1 MSVSRGSKLSRA
13 IQFFR
18 EASYDEARVAHILVN
33 EIMSERTRRESD
45 KSAKT
50 PAPKRTPKPKPAAT
64 KPAQALDPAA
74 DFPANES
81 LASA

>member
-1 MSVSRGSKLSRA
+1 MSTTRTSRGSKLSRS

-18 EASYDEARVAHILVN
+18 EADYDEARVAHVLVN
-33 EIMSERTRRESD
+33 EIMSARKPD
-45 KSAKT
+45 VAKHA
-50 PAPKRTPKPKPAAT
+50 APKAIRAKKPKVTVA
-64 KPAQALDPAA
+64 KPLDPAA

>member
-1 MSVSRGSKLSRA
+1 MPSPSSRGSKLSRA
-13 IQFFR
+13 IAFFR
-18 EASYDEARVAHILVN
+18 EASYDEARVAFILVQ
-33 EIMSERTRRESD
+33 EVMAARTPVV
-45 KSAKT
+45 AKT

-64 KPAQALDPAA
+64 KSATALDPAA

>member
-1 MSVSRGSKLSRA
+1 MPSTTRGSKLSRS

-33 EIMSERTRRESD
+33 EIMAERKPAT
-45 KSAKT
+45 AKT
-50 PAPKRTPKPKPAAT
+50 PAPRRTPKPKPVKTTAAT
-64 KPAQALDPAA
+64 KPLDPAA